1 MEREREIGERKKR
14 MHVCVY
20 VCKRERARE
29 KERDSERMKE

>member
-20 VCKRERARE
+20 VCKREREQEKKRE
-29 KERDSERMKE
+29 TVRE